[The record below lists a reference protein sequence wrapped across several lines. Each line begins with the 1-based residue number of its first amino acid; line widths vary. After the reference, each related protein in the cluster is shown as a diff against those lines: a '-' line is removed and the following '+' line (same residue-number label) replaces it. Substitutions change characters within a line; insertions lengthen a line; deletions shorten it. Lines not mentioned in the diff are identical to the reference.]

1 MGDRICVFPQL
12 PVNNEQFD
20 TRTFAPGEEVCL
32 RNDSPPTRVRGRY
45 TRPHPQPGT
54 GRVFTHIVD
63 NRWLHWINVGK
74 LVPKP
79 VVSPT
84 AVEVV
89 GRNVEVKVPFKQE
102 LGRGVVRR
110 GEKTLELPKDVEGL
124 IKKYGGKTRRSRGRR
139 RKTQK
144 PPRRRSTR

>member
-1 MGDRICVFPQL
+1 V
-12 PVNNEQFD
+12 D
-20 TRTFAPGEEVCL
+20 T
-32 RNDSPPTRVRGRY
+32 
-45 TRPHPQPGT
+45 
-54 GRVFTHIVD
+54 
-63 NRWLHWINVGK
+63 RWLHWINVGK